1 MNLSKFSMCLQ
12 LQKFKAF
19 LLSHLKKT
27 TSSYSSNTSKTV
39 DSFIIFTINRY
50 EELLL
55 NFIHLDAEPKIRL
68 KVVKSDDGID
78 KKEEYEKIVV
88 V

>member
-1 MNLSKFSMCLQ
+1 M
-12 LQKFKAF
+12 
-19 LLSHLKKT
+19 
-27 TSSYSSNTSKTV
+27 
-39 DSFIIFTINRY
+39 
-50 EELLL
+50 L